1 MNILIVEPSFTAGCP
16 SMKGLV
22 AALPYLK
29 RQGVEVDA
37 WCWNADAGLPVKKVE
52 KLPSPLKWPVV
63 GAFLFGWAAQT
74 KAWWR
79 YSLLGGVRPDLVLSV
94 AWYLPGSDIC
104 YVHFSPFDWLER
116 QRHLGMQSWR
126 DAVEWIVTRI
136 SVWQA
141 GRFLKRHPEA
151 LFLCVSESVKDDLL
165 KVNPKADCRVL
176 PNGYD
181 PRRFNPVRAAQR
193 RGEMRKSLA
202 LKDDETVFVFSSAGH
217 YRRKGYFLAVEA
229 VAKLR
234 GKGRAVKLLTIGG
247 HPKRLK
253 ALQTVLNLQVPDWRE
268 WIVFTGMVSNVED
281 CYAASDALLFP
292 SYSEA
297 FSLVEIEAAACG
309 LPLFLTQHRGTEMI
323 LQEGV
328 NGRLLEFDP
337 EAMARVLDE
346 FVIRAWKPSKVSVG
360 RALENETFEKA
371 LLHELQLKLEKKLK
385 QTV

>member
-1 MNILIVEPSFTAGCP
+1 MNLLVVEPAFAAGCP

-22 AALPYLK
+22 AALPYLNE
-29 RQGVEVDA
+29 QGVEVDA
-37 WCWNADAGLPVKKVE
+37 WCWNADAGLPVKSVE
-52 KLPSPLKWPVV
+52 KLPSLLKWPVV
-63 GAFLFGWAAQT
+63 GAFLFGWATQV
-74 KAWWR
+74 KAWWK
-79 YSLLGGVRPDLVLSV
+79 YSLLGGARPDLVLSV

-126 DAVEWIVTRI
+126 DAVEWMVTRI

-141 GRFLKRHPEA
+141 ERFLKLHPEA
-151 LFLCVSESVKDDLL
+151 LFLCVSESVKNDLL

-181 PRRFNPVRAAQR
+181 PRRFNPIRSVER
-193 RGEMRKSLA
+193 RGEMRQA
-202 LKDDETVFVFSSAGH
+202 LGLNTTDTVFAFSSAGH

-229 VAKLR
+229 VSKLR
-234 GKGRAVKLLTIGG
+234 GQGRAVKLLTIGG
-247 HPKRLK
+247 HSKRLK
-253 ALQTVLNLQVPDWRE
+253 ALQAVLDSEVPDWRE

-309 LPLFLTQHRGTEMI
+309 LPLFLTRHRGTEMI
-323 LQEGV
+323 LEDGV
-328 NGRLLEFDP
+328 NGRFLEFDP
-337 EAMARVLDE
+337 EAMAGVLDE
-346 FVIRAWKPSKVSVG
+346 FVTGAWKPSEVSVG
-360 RALENETFEKA
+360 RALENAAFEKA
-371 LLHELQLKLEKKLK
+371 LLHELQLKLKKKLK